1 MKIKHVVE
9 GSTYSRSTERSE
21 VYAYCGYAE
30 EASGSGKHTVD
41 KGEVDC
47 EVCHRLAKVAYARED
62 NEY

>member
-1 MKIKHVVE
+1 MRTKHVVDH
-9 GSTYSRSTERSE
+9 SFYSHSTERSE
-21 VYAYCGYAE
+21 VFAFCGYSE